1 MMTTDSTQP
10 AMSVFDILGPVMIG
24 PSSSHT
30 AGAARIGL
38 MGRQIL
44 GAEPRAAVLSFYG
57 SLAATY
63 RGHMTDTAVIAGLLG
78 LDVDD
83 LRLPRALDL
92 ARERG
97 LEISIRTQIHSDRNP
112 NTIEMDLRSG
122 SETRRVVGI
131 SVGGGEIQVTEID
144 DHRIRLD
151 GKHDALLVLADAQ
164 SVVADQAANL
174 LGTILHTVE
183 ASSGTATELV
193 TLVLHEPAPPD
204 VRSRITHIP
213 GVRFVR
219 EIRPL
224 YDYGALDSQPLFG
237 SVSEMLSMCTKEGT
251 SLPDLVVRYERKRS
265 GLDAGAT
272 RRKLREIWHVMHAG
286 ALEGL
291 RGQNRLVGGLMDGKD
306 GQRLLTAL
314 QEGRLVSGKIL
325 PLAIARAIA
334 AMEVNAAMGRV
345 VAAPTAGSC
354 GVLPGVLS
362 AVAEERGSGEGEL
375 VDALLVGAMYG
386 VLIARVAPVSGALGG
401 CQSEIGVAS
410 AMAAAA
416 LAQLAGGAPEQT
428 AQAMALA
435 LKSVLGLACDP
446 VAGPVEV
453 PCIKRNAIGV
463 ANALAAADMALAGV
477 ESMIPPDEVIL
488 ALRNVQALLPM
499 ELRDTTLGG
508 LGATPTAQRLTEEW
522 MTRCRGRCGT
532 EDAGIACA

>member
-1 MMTTDSTQP
+1 MMTTASTQP
-10 AMSVFDILGPVMIG
+10 AMSIFDVLGPVMIG

-44 GAEPRAAVLSFYG
+44 GEEPQAVVLHFYG

-63 RGHMTDTAVIAGLLG
+63 KGHMTDTAVIAGLLG

-92 ARERG
+92 ARERE
-97 LEISIRTQIHSDRNP
+97 LEVSIRTQIHSERNP
-112 NTIEMDLRSG
+112 NTIEMDLRSVSG
-122 SETRRVVGI
+122 TRHVVGI
-131 SVGGGEIQVTEID
+131 SVGGGEIHMTEID

-151 GKHDALLVLADAQ
+151 GKHDALLVFGDRQAAVTDR
-164 SVVADQAANL
+164 AANL
-174 LGTILHTVE
+174 LGTSLRFMET
-183 ASSGTATELV
+183 SSGAAAELI
-193 TLVLHEPAPPD
+193 TLVLHEPASPD
-204 VRSRITHIP
+204 VRSRIAQIP
-213 GVRFVR
+213 GVRLVR

-224 YDYGALDSQPLFG
+224 YDYGALDPQPLFG
-237 SVSEMLSMCTKEGT
+237 SVSEMLSLCTREHG
-251 SLPDLVVRYERKRS
+251 SLPDLVVGYERKRS
-265 GLDAGAT
+265 GLDASAT
-272 RRKLREIWHVMHAG
+272 RAKLREIWHVMDAG

-291 RGQNRLVGGLMDGKD
+291 RGENRLVGGLMDGKD

-314 QEGRLVSGKIL
+314 REGRLVSGKIL

-334 AMEVNAAMGRV
+334 AMEVNAAMGKV

-354 GVLPGVLS
+354 GVLPGALS
-362 AVAEERGSGEGEL
+362 AVAEERGSSEGDV
-375 VDALLVGAMYG
+375 VDALLVGAIYG

-416 LAQLAGGAPEQT
+416 LVQLGGGTPGQT

-463 ANALAAADMALAGV
+463 ANALAAADMALAGI
-477 ESMIPPDEVIL
+477 ESIIPPDEVIL
-488 ALRNVQALLPM
+488 ALRNVQTLLPM

-508 LGATPTAQRLTEEW
+508 LGATPTAQRLKDEW
-522 MTRCRGRCGT
+522 VKRC
-532 EDAGIACA
+532 ACQP